1 MSASVWT
8 YNVVAGDESF
18 TKSRQR
24 NCDIYTEQSDRGPH
38 RELTGALCFFDSKL
52 IKVGFTWDHLHTRR
66 DANSLFK
73 GPAFSLGNRH
83 SCPHC
88 VNSSIIVTLAT
99 KSSVYTLRKHYA
111 TGSAYDRK
119 NHRQL
124 TYPFISSFPKSCRW
138 KSPFVEMYNSVNVLF
153 QTLSCHLRKNL
164 KNVKWCKS
172 SLMQHSKK

>member
-1 MSASVWT
+1 MIVLHKEPSSITIEISASGWT
-8 YNVVAGDESF
+8 YNIVAADGSF

-24 NCDIYTEQSDRGPH
+24 NSDIYTEQSDRGPH

-119 NHRQL
+119 NHGQL
-124 TYPFISSFPKSCRW
+124 TYPFISIASQVVQMK
-138 KSPFVEMYNSVNVLF
+138 NSV
-153 QTLSCHLRKNL
+153 C
-164 KNVKWCKS
+164 
-172 SLMQHSKK
+172 